1 MLKGERQK
9 KWLLLGVSIALGCCS
24 AWSISNHLAN
34 KTRELEGRNRVEY
47 VNVLVAARELKQGDL
62 IRQEDLDEHAFQASG
77 VAHDIVHSDDI
88 DSVIGLRLRT
98 DLHQGAW
105 VVRSALAEP
114 TAPRLAERLSPS
126 LRAITLS
133 VDPVNA
139 LSGLLKPGDHVDLFV
154 SFDHE
159 GRRVTALLLGS
170 VEIIATD
177 HYTKDFRPLADN
189 RERDYSTITVAVSP
203 ADSVLLVTARQTGT
217 ISAALS
223 AQDAVGPSRPSDTIA
238 LNLAEMLGLQEVGS
252 GESAQIIY
260 GDRLDTEFAA
270 QTLEM
275 QRSR

>member
-1 MLKGERQK
+1 MIRSERQK
-9 KWLLLGVSIALGCCS
+9 KWLLLGVSIALGCGS
-24 AWSISNHLAN
+24 AWSISAHLAN
-34 KTRELEGRNRVEY
+34 KMRELEGRNRVEY

-62 IRQEDLDEHAFQASG
+62 IRQEDLNEHAFQAQG
-77 VAHDIVHSDDI
+77 IAHDIVHSDDI
-88 DSVIGLRLRT
+88 DSVIGMRLRT
-98 DLHQGAW
+98 DVLQGSW

-133 VDPVNA
+133 VDSVNA
-139 LSGLLKPGDHVDLFV
+139 MSGLLKPGDHVDLFV

-159 GRRVTALLLGS
+159 GKRVTALLLGS

-177 HYTKDFRPLADN
+177 QYTKDSRPPADN

-203 ADSVLLVTARQTGT
+203 ANSILLVTARQTGT

-223 AQDAVGPSRPSDTIA
+223 AHDALGASRPSDTTA

-252 GESAQIIY
+252 GESVQVIY
-260 GDRLDTEFAA
+260 GDRLDAEFEL
-270 QTLEM
+270 QSGEG

>member
-1 MLKGERQK
+1 MLKNERQK
-9 KWLLLGVSIALGCCS
+9 KWLLLGVSIALGSCS
-24 AWSISNHLAN
+24 AWSISSHLAS

-47 VNVLVAARELKQGDL
+47 VTVLVAARDLKQGDV
-62 IRQEDLDEHAFQASG
+62 IRQEDIDENAFQASG
-77 VAHDIVHSDDI
+77 VAHDIVQSDDI
-88 DSVIGLRLRT
+88 ESVIGMRLRT

-114 TAPRLAERLSPS
+114 TTPRLAERLSPS

-133 VDPVNA
+133 VDSVNA
-139 LSGLLKPGDHVDLFV
+139 MSGLLKPGDHVDLFV

-159 GRRVTALLLGS
+159 GRRVTARLLGS

-177 HYTKDFRPLADN
+177 QYTKDFKPPTDK

-203 ADSVLLVTARQTGT
+203 ADSILLVTARQTGI

-223 AQDAVGPSRPSDTIA
+223 AHDAIGPTRPSDTIA
-238 LNLAEMLGLQEVGS
+238 LNLAEMLGLQKVGS

-260 GDRLDTEFAA
+260 GDRLDTEIEA
-270 QTLEM
+270 QTLEI